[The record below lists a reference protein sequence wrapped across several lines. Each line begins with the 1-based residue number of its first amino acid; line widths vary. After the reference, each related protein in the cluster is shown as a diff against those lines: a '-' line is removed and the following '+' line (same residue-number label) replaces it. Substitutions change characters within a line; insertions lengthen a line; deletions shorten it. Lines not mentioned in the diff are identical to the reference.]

1 MGVVRD
7 FIEFAV
13 RRTGKSSGEVLD
25 ALRTVLPK
33 GAPTPAAVK
42 SAAPPAPVLPAPRP
56 APRVTEEATQLRL
69 PLESREG
76 GRLVSPYGRGKTD
89 PAVVRQSLQP
99 RLDEAPAPVRVP
111 DPWRDQYGQQL
122 ELPVSPFGRPTVRAA
137 DVTETFIPR
146 GQTSDISVMSSPL
159 RGVGELD
166 PGTLRSLQD
175 LSQRASRQYGIPADE
190 IFGRITAPGGTDYL
204 NELAGRNVLQNIVGR
219 ISGRTGLAPETINKI
234 FAGAGTGLGVGLA
247 GALGYQLNRPA
258 QPDQALQL
266 TNEQLYPEAPS
277 LPAPEPESGVDTGR
291 ALGADTSEAPVVIPP
306 TALRPLG
313 STPGTPAVA
322 PAPVAQKPLGVPTLE
337 TDGDLAA
344 YYTARSAY
352 ANQPAIR
359 AELMEFAARG
369 LTGERAAAMKAWAK
383 QNPALAYELQR
394 RQMADPGQSLQSGQN
409 VQSKALGTQLG
420 TDNVNNAQ
428 GSADS
433 VSQSVMNPSA
443 GSYDMMNALEP
454 LEKPVLLS
462 QQQARDYAEGS
473 VGAGETF
480 TDKLLRMAA
489 RRNQFA

>member
-1 MGVVRD
+1 MGLLRD
-7 FIEFAV
+7 FVEYAV
-13 RRTGKSSGEVLD
+13 KRSGKPAGEVIE
-25 ALRTVLPK
+25 ALRGIMPK
-33 GAPTPAAVK
+33 GASAPAAVK

-122 ELPVSPFGRPTVRAA
+122 ELPVSPFGRPAVRAA

-322 PAPVAQKPLGVPTLE
+322 PAPVAQKPLG
-337 TDGDLAA
+337 
-344 YYTARSAY
+344 
-352 ANQPAIR
+352 
-359 AELMEFAARG
+359 
-369 LTGERAAAMKAWAK
+369 
-383 QNPALAYELQR
+383 
-394 RQMADPGQSLQSGQN
+394 
-409 VQSKALGTQLG
+409 
-420 TDNVNNAQ
+420 
-428 GSADS
+428 
-433 VSQSVMNPSA
+433 
-443 GSYDMMNALEP
+443 
-454 LEKPVLLS
+454 
-462 QQQARDYAEGS
+462 
-473 VGAGETF
+473 
-480 TDKLLRMAA
+480 
-489 RRNQFA
+489 